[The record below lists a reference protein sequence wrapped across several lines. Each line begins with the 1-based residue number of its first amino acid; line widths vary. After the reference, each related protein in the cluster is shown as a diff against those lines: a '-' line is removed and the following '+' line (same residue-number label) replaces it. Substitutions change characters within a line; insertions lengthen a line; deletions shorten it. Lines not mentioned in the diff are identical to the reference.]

1 MLKFL
6 GLLIVFIII
15 VFLLEAKGKESANV
29 SSKVYFTKEIS
40 GNGVLELFRKIGREV
55 GGEVAIKVHFGE
67 SGNRNYLK
75 PDLIEKLTRELDATL
90 VETNVLYRG
99 KRHFTEHHIELAKE
113 HGFDF
118 APIDIL
124 NSEGEKE
131 IAVDLK
137 HFKVISVGSHLDNYD
152 DLIIFSHFKGHAM
165 AGFGGA
171 IKNVAMGLASIPGKM
186 AMHASNIP
194 LFNNSR
200 CTSCKLCLDVC
211 SVNAITLDPLVID
224 ADKCI
229 GCGKC
234 IGICPTGAIGVPWGS
249 TPNNEFNERMVDYV
263 KGISDN
269 YQMVYINVLAN
280 ISKSCDCDAY
290 AQAPFMDDIGILA
303 SNDIVAIEKASLDLV
318 NKAHNCEDT
327 FLEVNST
334 SGNGQIDYAYKIGL
348 GNIEYEL
355 IELK

>member
-1 MLKFL
+1 MVKFIGIL
-6 GLLIVFIII
+6 FIFIIVVFI
-15 VFLLEAKGKESANV
+15 LEASSEEP
-29 SSKVYFTKEIS
+29 SKVYFTDNIS
-40 GNGVLELFRKIGREV
+40 GDGVLEIFQNIGQEV
-55 GGEVAIKVHFGE
+55 SGKVAIKVHFGE
-67 SGNRNYLK
+67 DGNRNYLK
-75 PDLIEKLTRELDATL
+75 PELIEKLTRELNATL

-99 KRHFTEHHIELAKE
+99 KRRFTEHHIQLAKE

-124 NSEGEKE
+124 DSEGEKE
-131 IAVDLK
+131 INVDLE
-137 HFKVISVGSHLDNYD
+137 HFKVVSVGSHIDNYD
-152 DLIIFSHFKGHAM
+152 NLIIFSHFKGHAM

-211 SVNAITLDPLVID
+211 SVDAITLDPLVID
-224 ADKCI
+224 VDKCI

-234 IGICPTGAIGVPWGS
+234 IGVCPTGAIQVPWGS
-249 TPNNEFNERMVDYV
+249 TGKNEFNERLVDYA
-263 KGISDN
+263 KAISNN
-269 YQMVYINVLAN
+269 YEMVYINVLAN

-303 SNDIVAIEKASLDLV
+303 STDIVAIEKASLDLV

-327 FLEVNST
+327 FLKVNST

-348 GNIEYEL
+348 GNIKYEL
-355 IELK
+355 IEIK